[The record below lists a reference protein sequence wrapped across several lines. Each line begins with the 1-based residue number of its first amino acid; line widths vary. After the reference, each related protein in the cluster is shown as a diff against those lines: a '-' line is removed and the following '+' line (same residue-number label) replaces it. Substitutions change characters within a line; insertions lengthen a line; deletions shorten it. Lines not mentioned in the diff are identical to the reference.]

1 MKNLRIFLC
10 FVVAFTFFVS
20 LAATGADAN
29 VLRLATTTSTE
40 NSGLIEKLIPKF
52 SDRYGVSVHTIA
64 GGTGRALNHAR
75 NGDVDVVLV
84 HAKKAEL
91 ALVDSGYGVHRKE
104 IMYNEFVIVGPESDP
119 AGIGGLNQLG
129 EAFRRIAQS
138 ESSFISRGDD
148 SGTHKKE
155 LEIWAEAGLD
165 PVGEWYKEVG
175 LGMGRALQI
184 ADELRAYTLTDKG
197 TWLALQERLSLPIH
211 VAGASDGRNIYGI
224 IAVNPERHPQVN
236 FAAAKNLIDWIQ
248 SDEAQEIIAGHRV
261 NNEQLFY
268 IIE

>member
-91 ALVDSGYGVHRKE
+91 ALVDSGYGCTPQGDHVQRIRHCRSRIRSCRYRRVESTGRGVSKNRAIRIIVH
-104 IMYNEFVIVGPESDP
+104 F
-119 AGIGGLNQLG
+119 A
-129 EAFRRIAQS
+129 
-138 ESSFISRGDD
+138 RG
-148 SGTHKKE
+148 
-155 LEIWAEAGLD
+155 
-165 PVGEWYKEVG
+165 
-175 LGMGRALQI
+175 
-184 ADELRAYTLTDKG
+184 
-197 TWLALQERLSLPIH
+197 
-211 VAGASDGRNIYGI
+211 
-224 IAVNPERHPQVN
+224 
-236 FAAAKNLIDWIQ
+236 
-248 SDEAQEIIAGHRV
+248 
-261 NNEQLFY
+261 
-268 IIE
+268 

>member
-1 MKNLRIFLC
+1 MSS
-10 FVVAFTFFVS
+10 AGTS
-20 LAATGADAN
+20 SDAKI
-29 VLRLATTTSTE
+29 LRLATTTSTE
-40 NSGLIEKLIPKF
+40 NSGLIDRLIPKF
-52 SDRYGVSVHTIA
+52 SDRFGVSVHTIA

-91 ALVDSGYGVHRKE
+91 ELVENGYGVHRKE

-119 AGIGGLNQLG
+119 AGIDGLNKLG
-129 EAFRRIAQS
+129 EAFRKIAQS

-155 LEIWAEAGLD
+155 LEIWTEIAVD
-165 PVGEWYKEVG
+165 PMGEWYKEVG

-184 ADELRAYTLTDKG
+184 ADELQAYTLTDKG
-197 TWLALQERLSLPIH
+197 TWLALQERMSLPIQ
-211 VAGASDGRNIYGI
+211 VEGASDGHNIYGI

-236 FAAAKNLIDWIQ
+236 FAAAKKLIDWLQ
-248 SDEAQEIIAGHRV
+248 SDEAQEIISGHRV

-268 IIE
+268 IIEN